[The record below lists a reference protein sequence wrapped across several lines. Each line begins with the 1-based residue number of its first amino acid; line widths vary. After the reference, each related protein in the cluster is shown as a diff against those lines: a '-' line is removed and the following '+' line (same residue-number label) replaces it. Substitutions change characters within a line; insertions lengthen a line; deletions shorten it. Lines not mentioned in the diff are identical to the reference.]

1 MNLIDRYDPQE
12 AGYNPF
18 LIGPVWQTAV
28 LNYAPE
34 ESLEQIEKL
43 DVHHHTDELFVL
55 LEGKAVLIAAE
66 ISGNGIVGYDL
77 QPMQPG
83 IAYNIRR
90 EVWHKIAMTEGCR
103 VLIVENSNTHLGDF
117 EFRELNM
124 IERRTLCD
132 KVASCLAL
140 SGAR

>member
-1 MNLIDRYDPQE
+1 MNLIERYDPQE

-34 ESLEQIEKL
+34 ESLERIEKL
-43 DVHHHTDELFVL
+43 DVHHRSDELFVL

-66 ISGNGIVGYDL
+66 LAGNRIAGYDL
-77 QPMQPG
+77 QPMLPG

-103 VLIVENSNTHLGDF
+103 VLIVENANTHLGDF
-117 EFRELNM
+117 EFRELDPA
-124 IERRTLCD
+124 ERRELYRQVTACRN
-132 KVASCLAL
+132 VPEH
-140 SGAR
+140 